1 MTFKIILKPNQ
12 LLKLQRKWVSTLDIS
27 ILPESFMSRFIQ
39 DINGF
44 LVLTSIFIAYKGNSY
59 ALPV

>member
-1 MTFKIILKPNQ
+1 MGFYIRYKYSSWI
-12 LLKLQRKWVSTLDIS
+12 
-27 ILPESFMSRFIQ
+27 FYMSRFIQ

-59 ALPV
+59 ALPVWKKVLGS